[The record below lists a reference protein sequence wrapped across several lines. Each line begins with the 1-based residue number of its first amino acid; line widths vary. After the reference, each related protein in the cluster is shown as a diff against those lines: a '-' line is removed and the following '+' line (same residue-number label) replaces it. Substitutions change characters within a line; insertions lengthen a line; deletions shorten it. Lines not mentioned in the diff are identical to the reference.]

1 MKISRSAASQ
11 PLTEVILLEMETAD
25 YAPDFESELRKYRQ
39 KASFKGFRKGKTPM
53 GFVKKMVGKSL
64 MAEVVQKKLESSLY
78 EYLENEKLD
87 LLGQPIPADK
97 EQDNNFDVNAPKKLT
112 FEFEIGLAPV
122 FEING
127 VRNEDDY
134 SKYRVTIPAEEV
146 NSELNRIRKQL
157 GEYAEVE
164 DGIQDDDILEIEA
177 KELDG
182 ESIKEKGWD
191 TAFSTFVSDLND
203 DRKAKVKTLKLK
215 DVFQFDIYQLE
226 KDKDEKYVRKY
237 LLNLD
242 EDEEKEIGHFF
253 EGTIVKIKRQE
264 LAPLD
269 QEFFDKAFAGQDI
282 HNEEEAKAFIEKSI
296 SDMYG
301 KQAEAL
307 LFRDIQERLLEKN
320 TPEMPDAFL
329 KRWLLVTN
337 ENLTQEQIDAE
348 FDGFRKNLIWTI
360 IRNRLI
366 KGYDLNVEADEIRAA
381 FRQQISGYFSGYD
394 PGEEFMDRMVNQMMS
409 ERKQVEKVYD
419 DILYDKLFE
428 KIAAEISIA
437 EKPIEKE
444 AFIKIM
450 EEARQAAKTNQ
461 LQALAEEEE

>member
-1 MKISRSAASQ
+1 M
-11 PLTEVILLEMETAD
+11 
-25 YAPDFESELRKYRQ
+25 
-39 KASFKGFRKGKTPM
+39 
-53 GFVKKMVGKSL
+53 
-64 MAEVVQKKLESSLY
+64 
-78 EYLENEKLD
+78 
-87 LLGQPIPADK
+87 
-97 EQDNNFDVNAPKKLT
+97 
-112 FEFEIGLAPV
+112 
-122 FEING
+122 
-127 VRNEDDY
+127 
-134 SKYRVTIPAEEV
+134 
-146 NSELNRIRKQL
+146 
-157 GEYAEVE
+157 
-164 DGIQDDDILEIEA
+164 
-177 KELDG
+177 
-182 ESIKEKGWD
+182 
-191 TAFSTFVSDLND
+191 
-203 DRKAKVKTLKLK
+203 K